1 MENKNLKPIKN
12 SDYINGLIISLI
24 SCISIIFIF
33 FLYWRYTSP
42 ENTVLINKSL
52 LNFAIAVLLGFF
64 ASIIFF
70 LIGIQQSFFTKKNQY
85 SNPKKLIYYL
95 KLPLTF
101 KKYKSIFL
109 LSIIGYFIFFGFVS
123 NLFIIINDD
132 QTVFSLFPT
141 FLSSSQNSHEHNS
154 SKPSHTED
162 PFYEQNPAHPYSQF
176 YDGLHE
182 FHGPAIS
189 SPQQDDSDNNEG
201 NDKSITIE
209 ETRSYPDYRLI
220 TCCNKFGYV
229 PMLTIYLSENFSIL
243 LIPINFFAGIV
254 ISLLVG
260 FNVYMNIYLLS
271 NIKYR
276 EKFVSKR
283 SILSGVGIT
292 SGLFI
297 GCPTCAGSLF
307 YSIAGFSSLIT
318 FSSLSAY
325 QIVFV
330 MISIPL
336 LLISLLVMSKILQK
350 RFLATCNIK

>member
-1 MENKNLKPIKN
+1 MENKKLKPIKN
-12 SDYINGLIISLI
+12 LDYTNGLIISLI

-42 ENTVLINKSL
+42 ENTALINKSL

-64 ASIIFF
+64 ASVIFF
-70 LIGIQQSFFTKKNQY
+70 LIGIQQYFFTRKNQY

-101 KKYKSIFL
+101 KKYKTIFL
-109 LSIIGYFIFFGFVS
+109 FSIIGYFIFFGFVS

-141 FLSSSQNSHEHNS
+141 FLSSTQYSHEHNS
-154 SKPSHTED
+154 SPQTED

-182 FHGPAIS
+182 FHGPEIS
-189 SPQQDDSDNNEG
+189 STQQDNSDNNDG
-201 NDKSITIE
+201 NAKSTTIE

-271 NIKYR
+271 NIKSR
-276 EKFVSKR
+276 EKIVSKR
-283 SILSGVGIT
+283 GILSGVGIT

-336 LLISLLVMSKILQK
+336 LLISLLVMSKIMQK
-350 RFLATCNIK
+350 RFLATCNIR